1 MSAIMAVIRRTVQ
14 PLCERAPTD
23 ATRARASAR
32 RTPPTQLHLFQR
44 QTMTM
49 TCMMVTVY
57 GVPTYYFCLFD
68 LICK

>member
-49 TCMMVTVY
+49 TLDGGTFVSLSLALGRSISV
-57 GVPTYYFCLFD
+57 
-68 LICK
+68 